1 MLQKTARL
9 VKGAVGPAQCGR
21 RRGGFGRG
29 QEQENRGKRPGQEHQ
44 ARNSKNGKSLANL
57 ILVQHAAAWRGGGSL
72 RAFRRA
78 MIDGKVAKGT
88 TTTWKFQ
95 TFQFTCFRGATFPN
109 RVTKTTKVVKIDV
122 KNDLPP

>member
-1 MLQKTARL
+1 MRPKSFAIIDGSLFFATLL
-9 VKGAVGPAQCGR
+9 VFV
-21 RRGGFGRG
+21 
-29 QEQENRGKRPGQEHQ
+29 
-44 ARNSKNGKSLANL
+44 
-57 ILVQHAAAWRGGGSL
+57 AALFIQSL

-109 RVTKTTKVVKIDV
+109 RATKTTKVVQIDV
-122 KNDLPP
+122 KNDLSP